1 MKKLNVL
8 FFTPYYH
15 QSRGNSATAR
25 RLEQGLNEKGVNV
38 TVFAYEEDSITRE
51 LIAQMEQADLF
62 HVLQFARFT
71 NWCEKNDFK
80 LDRPYV
86 ITSGGTDINHSLKE
100 HKEKYLPILKE
111 AKAITVF
118 TDDAK
123 TNLLKILKF
132 HENFV
137 QVIPQT
143 PYFPE
148 RGKGGK
154 DGIHFPSGFPKILL
168 PAGLRPVKDVLFAVA
183 SIQKLQMVYPDII
196 FLILGANLDDQVY
209 KQVNSLTSKF
219 EWFHY
224 RSEIDLSLMRDV
236 YQWADIVVNTS
247 ISEGQSTS
255 LLEAMHE
262 KKPVA
267 ARNIPGN
274 TSIISHGY
282 NGLLFDDQEGLYR
295 SLKRLITDRQLY
307 ERICFH
313 GYQTVK
319 EKHTMKQEIE
329 SYLQIYTQ

>member
-8 FFTPYYH
+8 FFTPFYH
-15 QSRGNSATAR
+15 QSRGNSATAK
-25 RLEQGLNEKGVNV
+25 RLEHGLKEKGVNV
-38 TVFAYEEDSITRE
+38 TVFAYEEELITRE
-51 LIAQMEQADLF
+51 LIVQMEQADLF
-62 HVLQFARFT
+62 HILQFARFT
-71 NWCEKNDFK
+71 TWCEKNDVK

-100 HKEKYLPILKE
+100 NKEKYLDILKE

-123 TNLLKILKF
+123 KNLLKILRF

-148 RGKGGK
+148 RGKGEK
-154 DGIHFPSGFPKILL
+154 DGIHFPSGLPKILL
-168 PAGLRPVKDVLFAVA
+168 PAGLRPVKDVLFALA
-183 SIQKLQMVYPDII
+183 SIQKLQLDFPDII

-209 KQVNSLTSKF
+209 KQVYSLTTKF

-236 YQWADIVVNTS
+236 YQWADIVINTS

-255 LLEAMHE
+255 LLEAMLE

-267 ARNIPGN
+267 ARKIPGN
-274 TSIISHGY
+274 KSIISHGY
-282 NGLLFDDQEGLYR
+282 NGLLFDDQEGLYH
-295 SLKRLITDRQLY
+295 SLKRLIKDRQLY
-307 ERICFH
+307 ERICLH

-329 SYLQIYTQ
+329 SYLHLYTL